1 MGTFDTIVECW
12 YHTNVVGLHSGKN
25 LYNNEHVAIKL
36 VSLFNNCSLLL
47 FVLSVDYIIDI
58 IKEGK
63 TNADNVL
70 HLLQKVSKITNK
82 NSKVMM
88 QYGGYY
94 TWKDVFISLM
104 CIFCTRNR
112 WNLVLLNCTLSIVS
126 TSSLFQ
132 QVSMKLISV
141 SVKHTCHSAMSPR
154 AGSGVVRMDPLRFLA
169 GCRTRRLNQA

>member
-1 MGTFDTIVECW
+1 
-12 YHTNVVGLHSGKN
+12 
-25 LYNNEHVAIKL
+25 

-104 CIFCTRNR
+104 CIF
-112 WNLVLLNCTLSIVS
+112 L
-126 TSSLFQ
+126 
-132 QVSMKLISV
+132 
-141 SVKHTCHSAMSPR
+141 H
-154 AGSGVVRMDPLRFLA
+154 
-169 GCRTRRLNQA
+169 